1 MELFQVIKSGLFTT
15 VQDLGRFGFQRFGVP
30 VSGAMDK
37 YAFSCANLLV
47 GNHVS
52 DACLEITL
60 FGPELKVLNETQI
73 AVAGADFQI
82 TVNDDVVPMWQ
93 TLNVEKGDVIAFQG
107 SVRSGCRGYLSV
119 RGGIDVPLVLGSR
132 STYVRGGFGG
142 CEGRALRMGD
152 VIRTFEPHQLLKIE
166 RVMPRELIPS
176 YDREFAVDVVLGP
189 QEDMFTARGV
199 EAFLSSVYTVT
210 PESDRMGYRLDGS
223 SIEQKNVEEPLT
235 DALMQGS
242 TQVPSNG
249 KPIVLMADAQ
259 TSGGYPKIATVT
271 TPGVSRLAQARPNDK
286 VQFRKTS
293 QTQAHA
299 QYLEFYRNL
308 KQLENRFIKK
318 KF

>member
-1 MELFQVIKSGLFTT
+1 MELFHVIKPGLFTT

-47 GNHVS
+47 GNYVS

-60 FGPELKVLNETQI
+60 FGPELEVLNETQI

-82 TVNDDVVPMWQ
+82 TINDDVVPMWQ
-93 TLNVEKGDVIAFQG
+93 TLNVKKDDVVAFRE
-107 SVRSGCRGYLSV
+107 SARSGCRGYLSV

-142 CEGRALRMGD
+142 CEGRALRTGD
-152 VIRTFEPHQLLKIE
+152 IIRTFVPQQLLKIE

-176 YDREFAVDVVLGP
+176 YEREFAVNVVLGP

-199 EAFLSSVYTVT
+199 EAFLSNMYTVT
-210 PESDRMGYRLDGS
+210 PQSDRMGYRLDGA
-223 SIEQKNVEEPLT
+223 SIEQETTEEPLT

-242 TQVPSNG
+242 VQVPPNG

-271 TPGVSRLAQARPNDK
+271 TLGVSRFAQARPNDR
-286 VQFRKTS
+286 VQFRRTS
-293 QTQAHA
+293 QAQARA
-299 QYLEFYRNL
+299 QYWEFYRNL
-308 KQLENRFIKK
+308 KQLENRFIRNE
-318 KF
+318 